1 MDDSFFLD
9 FYYYSD
15 PFCLKLSITFSH
27 DRDRGRIA
35 WSWPFL
41 MHVGFY
47 LLDDQNFSIPPLKVS
62 SIYISPGE
70 LGVRLLGYPNVTTL
84 ISLIHIEIYPSLGLP
99 NNSSPTLL

>member
-47 LLDDQNFSIPPLKVS
+47 LLDDQNFSIPRLRYPA
-62 SIYISPGE
+62 YI
-70 LGVRLLGYPNVTTL
+70 LVRGNLVFGCWV
-84 ISLIHIEIYPSLGLP
+84 IQM
-99 NNSSPTLL
+99 

>member
-1 MDDSFFLD
+1 MIETEAALLGLGLF
-9 FYYYSD
+9 
-15 PFCLKLSITFSH
+15 
-27 DRDRGRIA
+27 A
-35 WSWPFL
+35 